1 MLRLLKI
8 KKPKKIEQ
16 TQEIEEAIEEVQ
28 EELSPNTEPSLP
40 QIKLFISID
49 QLAILKEE
57 DADRENHAQMYL
69 NDISD
74 KELKSQVYENFK
86 DRFTKSFAALGNINK
101 QCPHCRREYTS
112 VPAQIKKCLGC
123 GKGFYKTKRPQD
135 GQTVLVKEEERTL
148 MLLQWENIKKAELI
162 EGLNLESLER
172 TRQKLEQRD
181 GTRHT
186 LYDAHFLL
194 VKRYISK
201 ALLSGRFRLYASLMY
216 YMTEQDRFSQNFA
229 KALGYYFYL
238 YYLHH
243 NGASN
248 SVVFGD
254 RVMVNIRISKRIFSL
269 LQMAKLQTIDCE
281 EFFKDAIESL
291 TVFDFEN
298 MPYSVDETYAHL
310 VKSCEKSE
318 GRNIVKV
325 EKKPEKQKEKAR
337 SFRLQR

>member
-8 KKPKKIEQ
+8 KKPRKLEY
-16 TQEIEEAIEEVQ
+16 TQEIADALEEVQ
-28 EELSPNTEPSLP
+28 ETIASYAEHDLP
-40 QIKLFISID
+40 QIKLFISVD
-49 QLAILKEE
+49 QLTALK
-57 DADRENHAQMYL
+57 DADEDRENHAQIYL
-69 NDISD
+69 NDVEV
-74 KELKSQVYENFK
+74 KELKSALLPTFV
-86 DRFTKSFAALGNINK
+86 DRFTKAFAKLGNVNK
-101 QCPHCRREYTS
+101 ECPHCRREYIS
-112 VPAQIKKCLGC
+112 VPAEIKKCLGC
-123 GKGFYKTKRPQD
+123 GKSFYKTKRPQD
-135 GQTVLVKEEERTL
+135 GLEVLVKEENRAL
-148 MLLQWENIKKAELI
+148 MKLQWENIKKAELI
-162 EGLNLESLER
+162 EGMNLDNLER
-172 TRQKLEQRD
+172 ARQKLEQKH

-194 VKRYISK
+194 VKRYVAK

-254 RVMVNIRISKRIFSL
+254 RVMVNVRISKRIFSL
-269 LQMAKLQTIDCE
+269 LQMANMQTTDCE
-281 EFFKDAIESL
+281 DFFKDSVESL

-298 MPYSVDETYAHL
+298 MPYSIEETYAHL
-310 VKSCEKSE
+310 VKSCEEAE
-318 GRNIVKV
+318 GRKIASVVN
-325 EKKPEKQKEKAR
+325 EKKPKEKMR

>member
-1 MLRLLKI
+1 MLKLLKI
-8 KKPKKIEQ
+8 KKSQKIEH
-16 TQEIEEAIEEVQ
+16 TQEIVDAIQEVQ
-28 EELSPNTEPSLP
+28 ETISPNIEPDLP
-40 QIKLFISID
+40 QIKLFISVD
-49 QLAILKEE
+49 QLASLKDPDE
-57 DADRENHAQMYL
+57 DRQNHAQIYL
-69 NDISD
+69 NDIKV
-74 KELKSQVYENFK
+74 KELKSTLLPAFTDK
-86 DRFTKSFAALGNINK
+86 FTKAFSKLGNANR

-135 GQTVLVKEEERTL
+135 GVEVLVKEEDREL
-148 MLLQWENIKKAELI
+148 MKLQWENIKKAELI
-162 EGLNLESLER
+162 EGMNLENLER
-172 TRQKLEQRD
+172 ARQKLEQKH

-194 VKRYISK
+194 VKRYVAK

-254 RVMVNIRISKRIFSL
+254 RVMVNVRISKRIFSL
-269 LQMAKLQTIDCE
+269 LQMAKMQTIDCE
-281 EFFKDAIESL
+281 EFFKDSIESL

-298 MPYSVDETYAHL
+298 MPYSIEETYAQL
-310 VKSCEKSE
+310 VKSCEEAE
-318 GRNIVKV
+318 GRRIASIVD
-325 EKKPEKQKEKAR
+325 EKKSKEKMR